1 MTVQDIIDYA
11 ANQLLKKAV
20 ALADGVEWINDAL
33 SALGVE
39 AGLFDEQ
46 QLAATPGLWKD
57 LSADFLKVY
66 EVRDGKGYDYYNW
79 EADDS
84 RIRFWDSDTYTVRY
98 YKRPVDVVDGSSIP
112 DCRVELHRALSY
124 YIAFRFW
131 KRNFPGEK
139 PTNDWF
145 GEYRARVSMAKSK
158 QKKNTG
164 IKVERGVR

>member
-20 ALADGVEWINDAL
+20 ALADGVAWINDAL
-33 SALGVE
+33 LALGIKAAV
-39 AGLFDEQ
+39 FVEQ
-46 QLAATPGLWKD
+46 QIAATPGLWND
-57 LSADFLKVY
+57 LPQDFLKVY
-66 EVRDGKGYDYYNW
+66 EIRDGKGYDYYNW

-98 YKRPVDVVDGSSIP
+98 YKRPDEVVGGSSVP
-112 DCRVELHRALSY
+112 DCRADLQGALAY

-139 PTNDWF
+139 PTEDWF
-145 GEYRARVSMAKSK
+145 GEYRARVSMGKAK